1 MQQFVPVL
9 TAVVA
14 AAAALVGAFGGPWLK
29 ARTDQQQ
36 WRREQRLDAYADLYG
51 TMIELILAI
60 EDERQGRGKP
70 NGFERTFDAF
80 VRADSRVRIVSG
92 KSVQAVVYE
101 AAPKVITMIAKAEAL
116 SDDEI
121 DEVRRLNESIAEAA
135 RKELGFNSRSLPL
148 AVSRQLLDVA
158 MTA

>member
-1 MQQFVPVL
+1 M
-9 TAVVA
+9 
-14 AAAALVGAFGGPWLK
+14 
-29 ARTDQQQ
+29 
-36 WRREQRLDAYADLYG
+36 
-51 TMIELILAI
+51 
-60 EDERQGRGKP
+60 
-70 NGFERTFDAF
+70 
-80 VRADSRVRIVSG
+80 RADSRVRIVSG

-121 DEVRRLNESIAEAA
+121 DEVRRLHESIAEAV